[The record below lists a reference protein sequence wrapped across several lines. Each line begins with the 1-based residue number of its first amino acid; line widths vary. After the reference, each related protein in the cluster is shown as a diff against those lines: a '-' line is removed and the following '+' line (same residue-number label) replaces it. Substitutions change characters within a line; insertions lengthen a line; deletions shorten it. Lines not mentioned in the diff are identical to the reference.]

1 MNETRA
7 ILTAAIY
14 FGSFIALGLALRY
27 WIRRRNV
34 DLTDVHGQAGPDRRE
49 RSVFLLGAWRREK

>member
-14 FGSFIALGLALRY
+14 FGTFIALGLALRY
-27 WIRRRNV
+27 WIRRRHV
-34 DLTDVHGQAGPDRRE
+34 DLTDLHDQGGPNRRA
-49 RSVFLLGAWRREK
+49 RRAFLLGAWRREK